1 MTCDGGDI
9 LEGTAPASVALTVSG
24 TPAGTAVLTDA
35 ALTVGTQDYHWT
47 FTPSDT
53 ANYNTKTGIISLTV
67 RELPPAV
74 LTGISAVT
82 TRTVYTHGDALDKST
97 VTVTAAYDDSSSRTV
112 TDYQVSCANGSA
124 LAAGDTSVT
133 LSCTGA
139 ASPGPAPWTASP

>member
-67 RELPPAV
+67 RELPP
-74 LTGISAVT
+74 GGSDGDQRRHHQDRIYP
-82 TRTVYTHGDALDKST
+82 RRCPGQEHGYRHRR
-97 VTVTAAYDDSSSRTV
+97 V
-112 TDYQVSCANGSA
+112 
-124 LAAGDTSVT
+124 
-133 LSCTGA
+133 
-139 ASPGPAPWTASP
+139 